1 MKQFLMTCLVSIL
14 SISSLLAQE
23 ELSTNSKKD
32 SVIDLKYREDQ
43 FYFGVSHNIMQDKL
57 KGYSPNSVSL
67 GVDFGFLRDFPIN
80 KSRTVAIAPGF
91 GYSYSNLNN
100 NFGLSAE
107 GNHMVMKEFKHSAL
121 SLHMIDFPLE
131 LRWRTSTFDS
141 HKFWRIYVG
150 IKASYIVSDKLKTTT
165 NTYTVELKNDELLN
179 KWIYGTYISVGFN
192 TWNFYTYYGLNDVY
206 KHNPIANDPSKLRL
220 LKVGLIFYIL

>member
-1 MKQFLMTCLVSIL
+1 MKQFIL
-14 SISSLLAQE
+14 LLIGSMFFMPLYAQE
-23 ELSTNSKKD
+23 EVDAQLKGD
-32 SVIDLKYREDQ
+32 SLLDLNYREDQ
-43 FYFGVSHNIMQDKL
+43 FYFGISHNIMQDKL

-67 GVDFGFLRDFPIN
+67 GVDLGFLRDFPIN
-80 KSRTVAIAPGF
+80 KSRTVAIAPGV

-100 NFGLSAE
+100 NLGLSE
-107 GNHMVMKEFKHSAL
+107 DGKHMVMKDFKHSAL
-121 SLHMIDFPLE
+121 SLHMIDLPLE

-150 IKASYIVSDKLKTTT
+150 VKASYIFSDKLKTTA
-165 NTYTVELKNDELLN
+165 NSYTVELKNDELLN

-192 TWNFYTYYGLNDVY
+192 TWNFYTYYGLNDLY